1 MSFPLLTDTFQ
12 WLAGPKSLNSSI
24 QQRVE
29 QVACTTRFAFKL
41 PRPPFIPAVPTAA
54 EEVGG
59 ASQLAMPKTYPK
71 KLQLYGASAA
81 TGDRRLPSDNPGQ
94 KKIEE
99 IARETNSRV
108 GDYRLASVPQNL
120 VPEMACARSRGVR
133 GRHRR
138 EARPPRT
145 VEPAPILL
153 RKR

>member
-1 MSFPLLTDTFQ
+1 VSFPLLTDTFQ

-94 KKIEE
+94 KKNRGN
-99 IARETNSRV
+99 REGNQFKSW
-108 GDYRLASVPQNL
+108 GLPIGFGPAESGAGN
-120 VPEMACARSRGVR
+120 GVR
-133 GRHRR
+133 EEQGRSWS
-138 EARPPRT
+138 P
-145 VEPAPILL
+145 
-153 RKR
+153 